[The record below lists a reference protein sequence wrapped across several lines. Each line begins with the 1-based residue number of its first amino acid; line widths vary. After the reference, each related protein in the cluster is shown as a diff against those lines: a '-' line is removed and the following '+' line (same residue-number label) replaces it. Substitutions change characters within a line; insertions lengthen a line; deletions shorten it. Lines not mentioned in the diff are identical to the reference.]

1 MEWSNDEVIEFLQ
14 LYESHPRQFCVPIIW
29 NPRHPDHKNRN
40 IVHDAWKEME
50 NQLRLDKFLIF

>member
-14 LYESHPRQFCVPIIW
+14 LYESHPQIW